1 MNSINNDENNISRIR
16 TILYKYKATTAFLI
30 GNGIHYQYKDCNIPW
45 KKLLEDL
52 WTEYTGKQE
61 EIPAGISFTE
71 FYDIIE
77 LITLRPNI
85 SYEDRLKR
93 IANEIKDK
101 KIDVSAYK
109 KMLDFAF
116 KLPPAKFDINN
127 INRGQIDQFNNA
139 NKEYLA
145 TCRNICT
152 QNYENTDS
160 LSDQECAQIVMGL
173 FTNRAKQ
180 QILKNSIKKN
190 VASRFPDKQKYN
202 LSALITK
209 IKEFESPILTTNFDV
224 YIGKSIMAKRRIL
237 SPNRD
242 QYKFTDFYP
251 WNVYYGTEEIEN
263 PLDGFG
269 IWHINGLTDYPR
281 SIRLGLSDYMGCVER
296 ARKMIQSNGFN
307 ELFDGK
313 NQYNWIGGNTWL
325 HVIFNRDL
333 FIFGLALEENEVFL
347 RWLLIQ
353 RAKYGQMYNIR
364 LKGWYIGNKLSDGK
378 KFFLEQLGFDVIEIS
393 DFNNLYQCFAEI

>member
-1 MNSINNDENNISRIR
+1 MSAINNDENNISRIR
-16 TILYKYKATTAFLI
+16 TILNNHKATTAFLI

-45 KKLLEDL
+45 KKLLKDL
-52 WTEYTGKQE
+52 WSEYTGKQE
-61 EIPAGISFTE
+61 DIPTGISFTE

-101 KIDVSAYK
+101 KIDVSAHK
-109 KMLDFAF
+109 KMLDFAL

-127 INRGQIDQFNNA
+127 IDKEKINQLNNVYR
-139 NKEYLA
+139 EFVV
-145 TCRNICT
+145 TSRNICM

-160 LSDQECAQIVMGL
+160 LSDQDCVQIVMGL
-173 FTNRAKQ
+173 FTNSAKQ

-190 VASRFPDKQKYN
+190 VASKFPDKQEYN
-202 LSALITK
+202 VSDLITK

-224 YIGKSIMAKRRIL
+224 YIGKSIRAKRRIL
-237 SPNRD
+237 SPNED

-251 WNVYYGTEEIEN
+251 WNVYYGTDEIEN

-269 IWHINGLTDYPR
+269 VWHINGLTDYPR
-281 SIRLGLSDYMGCVER
+281 SIRLGLSDYMG
-296 ARKMIQSNGFN
+296 
-307 ELFDGK
+307 
-313 NQYNWIGGNTWL
+313 WIGCNTWL
-325 HVIFNRDL
+325 HVIFNKDL

-353 RAKYGQMYNIR
+353 RAKYSQMYDKR
-364 LKGWYIGNKLSDGK
+364 LKGWYIDNNISPGK
-378 KFFLEQLGFDVIEIS
+378 KFFLEQLGFEVIEIR
-393 DFNNLYQCFAEI
+393 DFNNLYQCFTEI